1 MAAMNES
8 RFLNILYGVLSIP
21 LIAIACAAWFF
32 LFVVAQS
39 QPPALLALGSVFVV
53 WLVFVLEAMNHYLF
67 GRRALPWLPFFDA
80 YYSLGFRYI
89 MLFLVYVLL
98 GFAAYRMSTE
108 TW

>member
-1 MAAMNES
+1 MAAMHES

-21 LIAIACAAWFF
+21 IIAIACAAWFF

-39 QPPALLALGSVFVV
+39 QPNAILALGGVFVV
-53 WLVFVLEAMNHYLF
+53 WAVFVLEAMNHYLF

-80 YYSLGFRYI
+80 YYSLGFRYM
-89 MLFLVYVLL
+89 MLGLVYALL
-98 GFAAYRMSTE
+98 GLAAYSASME